1 MRVYNF
7 NLELLADI
15 HNANPNV
22 TKVLGGISTLTF
34 SIPRFYYDR
43 TTGKL
48 TEDIR
53 YQYLANEL
61 IVEYENDFYIIK
73 ECVIS
78 RDEGGQI
85 IKEVLCKQMAIELS
99 GTKVNGLWGFSPSI
113 ESFQVPYNKPT
124 DLVTAMQDL
133 LFYHTTGWKL
143 GKIPVTDKKR
153 SFNYEWQTP
162 MQIILDLADIFE
174 FIPYFRV
181 EMVDGKLNKYVDFLP
196 ENYGEIKGYYRHD
209 KNLTSIRKPIQTD
222 GITTRLYVFGYDDI
236 TINDINT
243 ETKTVNGVTYN
254 VHTKGKSYVD
264 NFDYFLN
271 LGYSYADCVNKFL
284 KVDKVT
290 DALYV
295 DPNDLYDFAKK
306 QLESVAMP
314 VVTYE
319 ISIKDIEFYGKQEL
333 EVGHKIRLYDSELN
347 LDVTGIVS
355 EIQYSENDKV
365 NKSVTIS
372 NYYSFTG
379 EVDVLTGVIID
390 QSNMSQTVIE
400 KNKKFAHSV
409 LFNDST
415 GMIVQKDVSDPNS
428 DDPEYKDVVRIGQYE
443 RDKYGIQILD
453 GQLQMDREDAKTRV
467 LIDNETGI
475 CIYNDLNGNGV
486 FSEDEK
492 VFWAD
497 TEGKIQAK
505 RINVEES
512 DWVLKDGSNLESR
525 IEDHEGRI
533 TSSEIKLEPDN
544 IRLTVGQWFVEQ
556 DEYNEKVSGLESSIT
571 QTVTDVEFKFTQKGA
586 YNYIRNSDFRNG
598 YEYWSDNGGGIEVA
612 NGVGMFS
619 GETMCITSFPS
630 GIQYTEWILL
640 SANTHYI
647 YEGWIASLDGYSG
660 YSRGPLHFWCNTGKT
675 SSADACEVLDYRQSC
690 TRGEWTKVYVHI
702 KTISSNSPIYFKP
715 FIYTGDGSG
724 RVYVKYLSLS
734 RATTESQ
741 WTPHPSEIYDGI
753 TRIDKDGISISTSN
767 SKTVTRIDH
776 AGMEIQAANKTLAV
790 FRENSYIPNLKADD
804 VICPTLARKHNY
816 ASNYY
821 VDSTSGSD
829 LSTGLSWQTAF
840 KTVHKAL
847 QQLPDLMEHD
857 VRIWVKSGSNIPS
870 FNCSNKVGNGLIILI
885 LGDSVVIN
893 GSISFA
899 GCNGVIV
906 QRETTDRSPT
916 IIGQVSLYECRLVEF
931 HGITIDGKNSVD
943 RGVYAERCTKVYLT
957 TCEIRNTKESAI
969 YNYNSILTASNI
981 RGSGIYNYITMIQGA
996 ITVLPE
1002 EGTTTTVCDY
1012 SNNLVQRSDA
1022 GTGRLFAGGTYVKTG
1037 SGGST
1042 PSYSGTSKTQQWSFN
1057 NYYSVENLT
1066 WGYTNTGALIQ
1077 GYYSGWN
1084 TGRWTGYMNF
1094 DHGNVRSIISGGT
1107 NLSGRI
1113 YIQRLSSK
1121 HGNYTGSKI
1130 ALYGSDG
1137 TAIDTST
1144 TFDLGQGKW
1153 ITLSSSVVSKI
1164 QSGAITYFYIKWDS
1178 NDASRYMRF
1187 ETNAKLEI
1195 TYTK

>member
-73 ECVIS
+73 ECIIS

-85 IKEVLCKQMAIELS
+85 IKEVRCKQMAIELS

-162 MQIILDLADIFE
+162 MQIILGLAEIFE

-181 EMVDGKLNKYVDFLP
+181 EMVDGQLHKYVDFLP

-415 GMIVQKDVSDPNS
+415 GMIVQKDVSDPNA
-428 DDPEYKDVVRIGQYE
+428 DEPEYKDVVRIGQYE
-443 RDKYGIQILD
+443 RNKYGVQILD
-453 GQLQMDREDAKTRV
+453 GKLQMDREDGKTRV
-467 LIDNETGI
+467 LIDNESGI

-512 DWVLKDGSNLESR
+512 DWVLKDGTNLESR

-586 YNYIRNSDFRNG
+586 YNYIQNSDFRNG

-630 GIQYTEWILL
+630 GIQYSDWILL
-640 SANTHYI
+640 TANTHYV
-647 YEGWIASLDGYSG
+647 YEGWIASMNGCSG
-660 YSRGPLHFWCNTGKT
+660 SSITPLHFWCNTEKT
-675 SSADACEVLDYRQSC
+675 NGNTMCEILDYRQECIAS
-690 TRGEWTKVYVHI
+690 EWTKVYVHF
-702 KTISSNSPIYFKP
+702 KTKASNSAIYFKP
-715 FIYTGDGSG
+715 FIYASNGTGK
-724 RVYVKYLSLS
+724 VYVKYLSLS
-734 RATTESQ
+734 KAINESQ

-790 FRENSYIPNLKADD
+790 FRENSYIPILTADD
-804 VICPTLARKHNY
+804 VTCPNLARKHQY

-821 VDSTSGSD
+821 VDSASGSD
-829 LSTGLSWQTAF
+829 LNTGLSWQTAF

-857 VRIWVKSGSNIPS
+857 VRIWVKSGSNIPG

-885 LGDSVVIN
+885 LGNSVVIN
-893 GSISFA
+893 GSIGFA